1 MATFDRLKVY
11 TTWLDSGL
19 IPLFYHGNYEVAHNM
34 VSACA
39 EGGAAIVEFTNR
51 GEGALPVFAKL
62 VEAFKKEKPG
72 LILGV
77 GSVQDPATAVLYMM
91 HGANYIVAPN
101 FNLEVAKVCNR
112 RKIPY
117 IPGCATPTEIGM
129 AEEAGAEIVKIFP
142 PSPDLI
148 KAVLGPMPWSRL
160 MPTGGVEVS
169 KESVEKWLKA
179 GAVALGVGSS
189 LITKNAL
196 ANNDPSSVTSGVS
209 SMLGW
214 IKEVRS
220 ANK

>member
-1 MATFDRLKVY
+1 MASFERLKVY
-11 TTWLDSGL
+11 SNLLETGL
-19 IPLFYHGNYEVAHNM
+19 VPLFFHSNYEVAYNM
-34 VSACA
+34 VAACA
-39 EGGAAIVEFTNR
+39 EGGATLVEFTNR

-62 VEAFKKEKPG
+62 VETFKKEKPG

-77 GSVQDPATAVLYMM
+77 GSIQDPATAVLYMA

-117 IPGCATPTEIGM
+117 IPGCATPTEIGL

-142 PSPDLI
+142 PNPELI
-148 KAVLGPMPWSRL
+148 KSVLGPMPWSKL
-160 MPTGGVEVS
+160 MPAGGVEVS

-196 ANNDPSSVTSGVS
+196 ASNEKASVTAGVAN
-209 SMLGW
+209 MLAW
-214 IKEVRS
+214 IKEIRS
-220 ANK
+220 SK

>member
-1 MATFDRLKVY
+1 MATFDRLKIFQ
-11 TTWLDSGL
+11 TILETGL
-19 IPLFYHGNYEVAHNM
+19 VPLFFHGNYDVAYDM
-34 VSACA
+34 VSACV
-39 EGGAAIVEFTNR
+39 EGGASMVEFTNR

-62 VEAFKKEKPG
+62 VETFKKEKPS

-77 GSVQDPATAVLYMM
+77 GSVQDAPTAVLYMM

-101 FNLEVAKVCNR
+101 FNLEVARVCNR

-117 IPGCATPTEIGM
+117 IPGASTPTEIGT

-148 KAVLGPMPWSRL
+148 KAVLGPMPWSKL
-160 MPTGGVEVS
+160 MPAGGVEVS

-196 ANNDPSSVTSGVS
+196 TNRDKGSVAQGVA
-209 SMLGW
+209 SMLTW
-214 IKEVRS
+214 IKEARS
-220 ANK
+220 VK